1 MTSAPAIGFEYRPSR
16 GFRRLVMLVAALA
29 VIAVS
34 LSALTV
40 WLKLILC
47 VVVLG
52 AAARSVRRMANSPV
66 AAVGWNADDAW
77 IIHLAS
83 HDDVPATLASFRVL
97 GALVL
102 LRLKNPE
109 HGIHVL
115 LLAPDNSDA
124 DIRRRLRM
132 RLATLQA
139 EPVPTRAG
147 T

>member
-16 GFRRLVMLVAALA
+16 GFRQLVMLVAALA
-29 VIAVS
+29 AAAVM
-34 LSALTV
+34 LSGLMV
-40 WLKLILC
+40 WLKLPLC
-47 VVVLG
+47 LVVWG
-52 AAARSVRRMANSPV
+52 SAARSDRRMANSPV
-66 AAVGWNADDAW
+66 AAVGWNADEAW

-97 GALVL
+97 DALVL
-102 LRLKNPE
+102 LRLKTPE

-139 EPVPTRAG
+139 EPAPTRA
-147 T
+147 